1 MGRSEEGLAR
11 IITNIICLSS
21 LDFRSMTTTV
31 PVVITQNEKGKL
43 FVKKENQ
50 RIVIYNN

>member
-1 MGRSEEGLAR
+1 MGLAR

-21 LDFRSMTTTV
+21 LDLRSMTTTV